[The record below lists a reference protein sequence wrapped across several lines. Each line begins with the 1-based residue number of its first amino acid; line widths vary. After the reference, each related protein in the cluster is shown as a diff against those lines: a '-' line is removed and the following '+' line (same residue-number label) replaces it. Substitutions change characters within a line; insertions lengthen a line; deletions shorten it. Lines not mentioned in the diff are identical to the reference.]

1 VDTLQAEGKTIM
13 LVGNEAG
20 ITGIIGLRD
29 NIRPQAETMIEAL
42 HRMGVKVV
50 MLTGDNETTAQA
62 IAEELGI
69 DEVKA
74 ELKPEDKVAVVRD
87 LEATYGTVAM
97 VGDGINDAPALAQA
111 TIGIA
116 MGTAGTDAAV
126 EAADVALAADDL
138 TKLPYAIELG
148 KKARTISIQNLIFSS
163 LILLV
168 LIPLAVTGATNVAL
182 MVIMHE
188 ASEIVAV
195 ANGLRVTRA

>member
-1 VDTLQAEGKTIM
+1 
-13 LVGNEAG
+13 
-20 ITGIIGLRD
+20 
-29 NIRPQAETMIEAL
+29 
-42 HRMGVKVV
+42 
-50 MLTGDNETTAQA
+50 
-62 IAEELGI
+62 
-69 DEVKA
+69 
-74 ELKPEDKVAVVRD
+74 
-87 LEATYGTVAM
+87 
-97 VGDGINDAPALAQA
+97 LAQA